1 MKTYVWLH
9 KGATLHPIQSVCF
22 MKPLLDLFV
31 RFMLVLVW
39 WRMSNNVTEGSDLHL
54 ETLETFLLIS
64 PAPEPAQPSSSSQS
78 PLYRP
83 SASPLPVSIWSS
95 EPSLGIDFPCSS
107 FLKKRETKLD
117 VFSRKNIYKWTGM
130 LSLWALG
137 IYEYVLLWQYR
148 QRECEK
154 ILSYLLFFY
163 IFLQKSQTSLDF
175 FLLKFVFQNWQFS
188 EECFFYW
195 AT

>member
-1 MKTYVWLH
+1 
-9 KGATLHPIQSVCF
+9 

-31 RFMLVLVW
+31 RVLLVLVW

-54 ETLETFLLIS
+54 ETLETFLLTS

-107 FLKKRETKLD
+107 FLKKRDIETKFD
-117 VFSRKNIYKWTGM
+117 VFSRKKYINELECFHFELY
-130 LSLWALG
+130 
-137 IYEYVLLWQYR
+137 IYECVLLWQYR
-148 QRECEK
+148 QQECEK
-154 ILSYLLFFY
+154 ILSYLLFTYFFKRARLLSKLSFKV
-163 IFLQKSQTSLDF
+163 FLSKLAILS
-175 FLLKFVFQNWQFS
+175 
-188 EECFFYW
+188 CFFYW